1 MIALPPGAARGG
13 SFVIYLDDSA
23 NAPVDERV
31 LAAFC
36 EAERSCIGN
45 ANSAHAAGQL
55 ARSAMERAVTSIAA
69 GLGAQPD
76 EVILTSGASEAN
88 NLAVKGIARASRHL
102 GRHIISTS
110 LEHASVS
117 GALTALQ
124 EQGWEIDLLDISRDG
139 TIDLSQL
146 RTLLRRDTV
155 LVALSWVDSEL
166 GTVQPVRQVRQVSEL
181 LRDFPQCRLHVD
193 ATQAVGKL
201 PLSFEGIDTLSF
213 VPHKFG
219 GLNGSGVL
227 LKRRGLVIEPLIHG
241 GASTTI
247 YRSGT
252 PTVGLAVAAARALE
266 LALDE
271 LEIHRKTVQAH
282 NNRLRAALSAYPK
295 LRINSPEEALPH
307 IPNLSVAG
315 VRGAA
320 AQRALSAKGVCVSVK
335 SACSVENTPS
345 RAVYAVSR
353 DRKNALASWRIS
365 LSHRTT
371 DAELDAFLTIFDEC
385 YREGFACPGS

>member
-36 EAERSCIGN
+36 EAKRSCIGN

-55 ARSAMERAVTSIAA
+55 ARSAMERAVASIAA
-69 GLGAQPD
+69 GLGAEPD

-102 GRHIISTS
+102 GRHIISTP

-124 EQGWEIDLLDISRDG
+124 EQGWEIDPLDISRDG

-155 LVALSWVDSEL
+155 LVAISWVDSEL
-166 GTVQPVRQVRQVSEL
+166 GTVQPVRQVSEL

-201 PLSFEGIDTLSF
+201 PLSFAGMELIRPMYCIREEDILAW
-213 VPHKFG
+213 
-219 GLNGSGVL
+219 
-227 LKRRGLVIEPLIHG
+227 KR
-241 GASTTI
+241 
-247 YRSGT
+247 YN
-252 PTVGLAVAAARALE
+252 
-266 LALDE
+266 E
-271 LEIHRKTVQAH
+271 LEFIQCACRFTENCTMCDNGGGGSKRQEIKTLLRRLSRDNPDLETSIFNSVQAVC
-282 NNRLRAALSAYPK
+282 LDTM
-295 LRINSPEEALPH
+295 
-307 IPNLSVAG
+307 AG
-315 VRGAA
+315 YK
-320 AQRALSAKGVCVSVK
+320 SKGVKHS
-335 SACSVENTPS
+335 
-345 RAVYAVSR
+345 
-353 DRKNALASWRIS
+353 
-365 LSHRTT
+365 
-371 DAELDAFLTIFDEC
+371 FLERYDD
-385 YREGFACPGS
+385 PD